1 MKTIFRSIIFFT
13 IIFSFAALSG
23 LFYIEWQ
30 IHRSFNESEGT
41 RQFVITEGQGVKEI
55 ASNLRKEGFIRDA
68 WYFEVYVWG
77 EKREKDFKAGE
88 FKLSPKINI
97 PEIVRV
103 LTGKPE
109 PKEIDITIIE
119 GWDRQDIDQYL
130 AGLKLIERDDF
141 IVATRSFKD
150 SIFADHFKASPESSL
165 EGFLFPDTYRVYKDQ
180 AVEDLL
186 RKMLANFQKKVGPDL
201 LTEIE
206 RQGKNLDDVLILAS
220 IVEKESASEEE
231 MPRIAGVFYN
241 RLEWNRFL
249 ESDATVNYV
258 TGKKLRQPTL
268 EDVQTDSRY
277 NTYHYKGL
285 PPGPICNP
293 GLAAVRAAIY
303 PEETDYLYFLHPEGQ
318 PTVFSKNLQEH
329 NLNKQKYLN
338 HQ

>member
-1 MKTIFRSIIFFT
+1 MKQTLRIIIIF
-13 IIFSFAALSG
+13 IVLFSFAALSG
-23 LFYIEWQ
+23 LLYIEWQ

-55 ASNLRKEGFIRDA
+55 ASNLQKDGFIRDP

-77 EKREKDFKAGE
+77 EKREKNFKAGE
-88 FKLSPKINI
+88 FKLPPRINI

-119 GWDRQDIDQYL
+119 GWDRRDIDQYL

-150 SIFADHFKASPESSL
+150 SVFADHFKAPSESSL

-180 AVEDLL
+180 AAEDLL
-186 RKMLANFQKKVGPDL
+186 RKMLENFQKKVGSDL
-201 LTEIE
+201 LAEIE
-206 RQGKNLDDVLILAS
+206 KQEKNLYDVLILAS
-220 IVEKESASEEE
+220 IVEKESANEEE

-241 RLEWNRFL
+241 RLELDRSL

-258 TGKKLRQPTL
+258 TGKKSRQPTL
-268 EDVQTDSRY
+268 EDVQMDSRY
-277 NTYHYKGL
+277 NTYRYKGL
-285 PPGPICNP
+285 PPSPICNP
-293 GLAAVRAAIY
+293 GLAAIRAVIY
-303 PEETDYLYFLHPEGQ
+303 PEETDYLYFLHPDGQ
-318 PTVFSKNLQEH
+318 PAVFSKNLQEH
-329 NLNKQKYLN
+329 NINKQRYLP
-338 HQ
+338 